1 MKFVSALA
9 IGFIMTASAFAAE
22 TRVESYDVLR
32 DSAELH
38 AAHSQIKIT
47 DARFTM
53 LPTKVEITK
62 PNYCPGQ
69 DRWEN
74 CNETVVLERLAVVQ
88 VSVEY
93 KDEIFPGS
101 TNGRRSERGIVSMN
115 FNLPVDAFSAS
126 EVEALKSAS
135 GIFGNFG
142 TRQAFINNNLKL
154 SNVRTLKTIQVVDV
168 RNSKLCTARQDSGRS
183 PEVCEEVL
191 VYKPMTITVQKIK
204 VSVK

>member
-9 IGFIMTASAFAAE
+9 IGFIMTASAFATE

-38 AAHSQIKIT
+38 AAHSQVKIA
-47 DARFTM
+47 DARFAM
-53 LPTKVEITK
+53 LPTKVEITRG
-62 PNYCPGQ
+62 YCPGQ

-74 CNETVVLERLAVVQ
+74 CFETTVLERLAVVQ
-88 VSVEY
+88 VTVEY
-93 KDEIFPGS
+93 KDGIFPGS
-101 TNGRRSERGIVSMN
+101 TTGRRTERGIVSMN
-115 FNLPVDAFSAS
+115 LNLPIDSFEAS
-126 EVEALKSAS
+126 EVESLKSAS

-142 TRQAFINNNLKL
+142 VRQAFINNNLKL

-168 RNSKLCTARQDSGRS
+168 KNSKLCSVRQQDSGL
-183 PEVCEEVL
+183 CTEVL
-191 VYKPMTITVQKIK
+191 VYKPMNITVQKIK